1 MRHLLFIV
9 LLFFLNIHSLSA
21 QYRLSG
27 RITNKE
33 KKVII
38 GAKVILTTEDE
49 LIGMTLTDLNGWY
62 RIENLSNGEYLLRVE
77 YTGYTPISEKVFL
90 HNDMKLDYVMLQE
103 MVGGLDEV
111 VVTAE
116 RQNVIKAT
124 TQGNVFY
131 LSTRAQKTRDVYSA
145 LQEIPRLQIDELNRS
160 ISTVNGGKV
169 LMLVN
174 GVPRG
179 NALESI
185 DPKDILS
192 VEVMETPSARYLS
205 EGFTNVV
212 NIKTRKNPE
221 KYSLFNFTTQNHIG
235 LHYGTGSGAFEI
247 GDSKASFYVNV
258 NGFYFNNNH
267 ANDYREQ
274 RTSQLYKQSANRHE
288 SDYFSYNATLGG
300 DWVVNAKN
308 YFSYN
313 VSLRSIPTNARKE
326 GKGILIQE
334 ADTIDY
340 ISVNKSKTLSLVNV
354 YNIYHHLMFEEN
366 SSLENQMNFTYNK
379 NEDRDHTS
387 ETGNNHFYDKATL
400 YKMDYYKGYVQNIY
414 EKKGESFELS
424 LGNRLSYEKTSLR
437 LPLSVELPFRHN
449 RWKEYMYASFSQSAK
464 WGAYSASVGMDMIFN
479 QIGYEKND
487 YYRLKYS
494 VSGMLHPLSWLTL
507 KAWVRG
513 YTEEP
518 GVAYLNPYNTSTD
531 SLSIVCGNP
540 QLKPSYRNDL
550 GYSMSFNIGN
560 FYISPELGYTHHS
573 DIVSSVGYTNDH
585 GIYTST
591 YENKGSQKYLYVFGI
606 VRYNI
611 KRIGNI
617 SFSGT
622 YHRNAF
628 YNGKRDWFSK
638 VFRWN
643 LAYKTFSFNGHVDFM
658 GMTYTPTIKEKSSIE
673 SLLTIGWNINSSWKL
688 IASMRYFLG
697 GKIVESWI
705 DQEDYYRYTYR
716 SFDER
721 KNMLLIGFRYNW
733 TSGRHKAR
741 KNSKLKVDNNRVEL
755 LSE

>member
-1 MRHLLFIV
+1 MRHLLFIA
-9 LLFFLNIHSLSA
+9 LLLFLNIHSISA
-21 QYRLSG
+21 QYKLSG
-27 RITNKE
+27 RVTNQEKE
-33 KKVII
+33 TII
-38 GAKVILTTEDE
+38 GAKVILTTNDE
-49 LIGMTLTDLNGWY
+49 LAGMTLTDQNGSY
-62 RIENLSNGEYLLRVE
+62 RIENLSNGEYLLRIE
-77 YTGYTPISEKVFL
+77 YAGYTPISEKVFL
-90 HNDMKLDYVMLQE
+90 RKDMRLDYVLLRE
-103 MVGGLDEV
+103 MVGDLDEV

-116 RQNVIKAT
+116 QQNVIKAT

-131 LSTRAQKTRDVYSA
+131 LSTRARKAGDVYAA
-145 LQEIPRLQIDELNRS
+145 LQEIPRLQIDELTRS
-160 ISTVNGGKV
+160 ISTVSGGKV
-169 LMLVN
+169 LTLVN

-205 EGFTNVV
+205 EGFTNVM
-212 NIKTRKNPE
+212 NIKTRKNPG

-247 GDSKASFYVNV
+247 GNSKASFYVNA

-267 ANDYREQ
+267 ADDYREQ
-274 RTSQLYKQSANRHE
+274 RTSRFYKQSVNRHE
-288 SDYFSYNATLGG
+288 SDYYSYNATLGG
-300 DWVVNAKN
+300 DWVINAKN

-326 GKGILIQE
+326 GKGIWMQE
-334 ADTIDY
+334 ADTVDFV
-340 ISVNKSKTLSLVNV
+340 SANNSKTSSLVNV
-354 YNIYHHLMFEEN
+354 YNLYHRLMCGEN

-379 NEDRDHTS
+379 NEDREHTI
-387 ETGNNHFYDKATL
+387 ETGDGYFYDKATL
-400 YKMDYYKGYVQNIY
+400 YKMDYYKGYIQNIY

-424 LGNRLSYEKTSLR
+424 MGNRLSYEKTGLR
-437 LPLSVELPFRHN
+437 LPLSVDLPFRHS

-464 WGAYSASVGMDMIFN
+464 WGAYSASAGMDMIFN
-479 QIGYEKND
+479 QVGDEKND

-494 VSGMLHPLSWLTL
+494 VSGMLRPLSWLTM
-507 KAWVRG
+507 KAWGRG
-513 YTEEP
+513 YTQEP

-573 DIVSSVGYTNDH
+573 DIITSVGYTNDR

-591 YENKGSQKYLYVFGI
+591 YENKGSQKYLYLFGV

-611 KRIGNI
+611 KGVGNI

-622 YHRNAF
+622 YHRNTF
-628 YNGKRDWFSK
+628 YNGTRDWFSK
-638 VFRWN
+638 MIRWN
-643 LAYKTFSFNGHVDFM
+643 LAYKAFTLNGHVDFM
-658 GMTYTPTIKEKSSIE
+658 GTTYTPTIKEKSSVE
-673 SLLTIGWNINSSWKL
+673 SLLTLNWNITPSWRL

-697 GKIVESWI
+697 GKVVETWI
-705 DQEDYYRYTYR
+705 DQPDYYRYTYR

>member
-1 MRHLLFIV
+1 MRYLLFV
-9 LLFFLNIHSLSA
+9 LLLILNVHSFLA
-21 QYRLSG
+21 QYQLSG
-27 RITNKE
+27 RITNLEKE
-33 KKVII
+33 TVI
-38 GAKVILTTEDE
+38 GAKVILTAGDE
-49 LIGMTLTDLNGWY
+49 LAGMTLTDQDGKY
-62 RIENLSNGEYLLRVE
+62 GIENLKDGEYLLWIESV
-77 YTGYTPISEKVFL
+77 GYTSISEKVFL
-90 HNDMKLDYVMLQE
+90 RKDMKLDYVLLRE
-103 MVGGLDEV
+103 MIGDLEEV
-111 VVTAE
+111 VVSAE

-131 LSTRAQKTRDVYSA
+131 LSTRARKAGDVYAA
-145 LQEIPRLQIDELNRS
+145 LQEVPRLQIDELNRS
-160 ISTVNGGKV
+160 ISTVSGGKV
-169 LMLVN
+169 LTLVN

-212 NIKTRKNPE
+212 NIKTRKNPG
-221 KYSLFNFTTQNHIG
+221 KYSLFNFTTQNHIE

-247 GDSKASFYVNV
+247 GNSKASFYINA

-267 ANDYREQ
+267 ADDYREQ
-274 RTSQLYKQSANRHE
+274 RTSQLYKQGVNRHE
-288 SDYFSYNATLGG
+288 SDYFSYNVTLGG
-300 DWVVNAKN
+300 DWVVNTKN

-313 VSLRSIPTNARKE
+313 VSLRSILTNSQKE
-326 GKGILIQE
+326 GNGILMRE

-340 ISVNKSKTLSLVNV
+340 VSVNNSKTLSLVNV
-354 YNIYHHLMFEEN
+354 YNLYHRLMFEWN

-379 NEDRDHTS
+379 NEDSNHTS
-387 ETGNNHFYDKATL
+387 ETGSDYFYDKATL
-400 YKMDYYKGYVQNIY
+400 YKMDYYKGYLQNVY
-414 EKKGESFELS
+414 EKKGERFELS
-424 LGNRLSYEKTSLR
+424 LGNRLSYEKTGLR
-437 LPLSVELPFRHN
+437 LPLSVDLPFRHN
-449 RWKEYMYASFSQSAK
+449 RWKEYIYALFGQNAK
-464 WGAYSASVGMDMIFN
+464 WGAYSASAGMDMIFN
-479 QIGYEKND
+479 RIGNEKSD

-494 VSGMLHPLSWLTL
+494 VSGMLRPLSWLTL
-507 KAWVRG
+507 KAWARG

-540 QLKPSYRNDL
+540 QLKPSYRNDW

-560 FYISPELGYTHHS
+560 FYISPEIGYTHHS
-573 DIVSSVGYTNDH
+573 DIVSSVGYTNDQ

-591 YENKGSQKYLYVFGI
+591 YENKDSQKYLYIFGI

-611 KRIGNI
+611 QGIGNV
-617 SFSGT
+617 SLSGT

-628 YNGKRDWFSK
+628 YSGTRDWFSK
-638 VFRWN
+638 MIRWN
-643 LAYKTFSFNGHVDFM
+643 LAYKTFSLNGHVDFM
-658 GMTYTPTIKEKSSIE
+658 GTAYTPTMKEKSSIE
-673 SLLTIGWNINSSWKL
+673 SLLTLSWNINSSWRL
-688 IASMRYFLG
+688 TASVRYFLG
-697 GKIVESWI
+697 GKKFESWT
-705 DQEDYYRYTYR
+705 DQSDYYRYTYR

-733 TSGRHKAR
+733 VSGRYKAR